1 MVLKSFAKINLS
13 LNINKKLKNGLHN
26 IQSIYCM
33 INLKDEISI
42 KKNKYEDKIQFVGPF
57 SNNVSH
63 TNNSIKNIL
72 KILRKN
78 KLIRDFYNVKIL
90 KKIPVFSGLG
100 GGTSNA
106 ASVLKFILKK
116 KFKKKIFDK
125 FSKYV
130 GSDLRLFYFKQ
141 GYQKNL
147 KEIYKF
153 RKNYNLNFLLAYPKI
168 KCSTKDI
175 FSRVK
180 NYSRTK
186 KLLSKNLDS
195 KTNFINYL
203 IYSKNDLQFIVEK
216 KHPIIKKLLK
226 NISKSEGCLFSRM
239 TGSGSVCYGLFANQ
253 NCSKVALKKLRK
265 KYPKFWFSI
274 AKTI

>member
-147 KEIYKF
+147 KEI
-153 RKNYNLNFLLAYPKI
+153 
-168 KCSTKDI
+168 
-175 FSRVK
+175 
-180 NYSRTK
+180 
-186 KLLSKNLDS
+186 
-195 KTNFINYL
+195 
-203 IYSKNDLQFIVEK
+203 
-216 KHPIIKKLLK
+216 
-226 NISKSEGCLFSRM
+226 
-239 TGSGSVCYGLFANQ
+239 
-253 NCSKVALKKLRK
+253 
-265 KYPKFWFSI
+265 
-274 AKTI
+274 